1 MPPQTIRNEH
11 LDCNAVVQ
19 ENLVKQLASNPE
31 TQEQA
36 LELMA
41 TLQNN
46 RDRAAERRQLF
57 GKAKRNGGRQ
67 TRQLWVSP
75 RTLFPPTQPTTVT
88 QLGVSMLMRG
98 CGVWCVVWVRRHRRQ
113 TAPGRAAASGGAGEA

>member
-1 MPPQTIRNEH
+1 M
-11 LDCNAVVQ
+11 VQ

-57 GKAKRNGGRQ
+57 GKAKRKGGRP
-67 TRQLWVSP
+67 TMQLRVSP

-88 QLGVSMLMRG
+88 QLV
-98 CGVWCVVWVRRHRRQ
+98 
-113 TAPGRAAASGGAGEA
+113 

>member
-1 MPPQTIRNEH
+1 MC
-11 LDCNAVVQ
+11 LDCDAVVQ

-57 GKAKRNGGRQ
+57 GKVKRKGGRQ
-67 TRQLWVSP
+67 ARQLCSTPDLVP
-75 RTLFPPTQPTTVT
+75 ADAVT
-88 QLGVSMLMRG
+88 QLV
-98 CGVWCVVWVRRHRRQ
+98 
-113 TAPGRAAASGGAGEA
+113 